1 MAPKK
6 IFGNLEMKNNKI
18 TSLTTDAHD
27 ELSATNVNYV
37 KQAKADLIA
46 LWNAGFKKKNKR
58 IFHNEF

>member
-6 IFGNLEMKNNKI
+6 IFGNLEMNNNKI
-18 TSLTTDAHD
+18 TSLTIDAHD

-46 LWNAGFKKKNKR
+46 LWNAGFNKKK
-58 IFHNEF
+58 